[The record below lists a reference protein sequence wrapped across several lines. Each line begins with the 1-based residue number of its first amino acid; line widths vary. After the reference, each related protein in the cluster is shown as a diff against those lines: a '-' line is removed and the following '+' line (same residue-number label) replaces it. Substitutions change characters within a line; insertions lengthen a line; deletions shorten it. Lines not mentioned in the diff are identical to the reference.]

1 MKKVISGE
9 VRAQLCGDIFCAIF
23 EYYFTKGTFN
33 KPNPVPL
40 RKKHLH
46 CLSKQKVTDFNQN
59 FRRQFFKFSIS
70 RNITSDLSFLT

>member
-40 RKKHLH
+40 RKNTSIVYPNRRLLTLTRISDANF
-46 CLSKQKVTDFNQN
+46 LSLV
-59 FRRQFFKFSIS
+59 SAEIS
-70 RNITSDLSFLT
+70 HPICHF